1 MTPALFPAL
10 RRFEREA
17 SMVGYLL
24 TGYTAIEYRLCLA
37 AGMGGGDVENAITE
51 MFSRRIGETR
61 RVQLAN
67 RLGGAGYT
75 AAGLGREFET
85 AIEDVLLCVTIR
97 NQYAHCIWHDDA
109 SGQLAFAHMEE
120 IAAPT
125 GPGADPINLTFEHID
140 IALLEEQANFFFYVK
155 DNISYLNHKRR
166 KWVGEIAA
174 GAQLRVPVVVPRPR
188 LRL

>member
-1 MTPALFPAL
+1 MLG
-10 RRFEREA
+10 
-17 SMVGYLL
+17 S
-24 TGYTAIEYRLCLA
+24 C
-37 AGMGGGDVENAITE
+37 
-51 MFSRRIGETR
+51 RIIETR
-61 RVQLAN
+61 S
-67 RLGGAGYT
+67 AG